1 MIRKYIMKELLL
13 IVSVLLGFFSIA
25 YSEEFAI
32 VAVVN
37 DSIITSHDVA
47 NRTRLLFLDSGLE
60 INAENSEK
68 LGKVGRDQLIDEAL
82 QLQQMQLLNASV
94 AASTLDSFIRDLERN
109 NNLEAGRFRI
119 IFAERNIDY
128 SHFRDQQYTRLAW
141 NSYLQR
147 QFQTSGGVSDAEVA
161 SYISGVE
168 ARQGELEVRFRQIF
182 LPYRSSLLIGRT
194 RALGDDILF
203 QLASGADFGALASS
217 FSASHAVNKGG
228 DSGWVPLNFLDIRI
242 KNEVLSLEVGE
253 VSGLI
258 DSATGI
264 LIIKLEGKRALGVE
278 AAAEIQDPQKVR
290 AKLVTQK
297 LELLHRQTMRRLKTD
312 AFIELR

>member
-1 MIRKYIMKELLL
+1 MIRKYIMRALLF
-13 IVSVLLGFFSIA
+13 IFSVLLVFFPIA
-25 YSEEFAI
+25 YSAEFVI

-37 DSIITSHDVA
+37 DSIITSHDVE

-60 INAENSEK
+60 INSENAEK

-82 QLQQMQLLNASV
+82 QLHQMRLLNASV
-94 AASTLDSFIRDLERN
+94 ASSAIDSFIMDLERS
-109 NNLEAGRFRI
+109 NNLEAGQFRI

-128 SHFRDQQYTRLAW
+128 DHFRDQQYIRLAW
-141 NSYLQR
+141 NSYLQG
-147 QFQTSGGVSDAEVA
+147 QFQDSGGVSDAEVA

-182 LPYRSSLLIGRT
+182 LPYRSSLLIGST
-194 RALGDDILF
+194 RALGDDILS

-217 FSASHAVNKGG
+217 FSASHAVNKGR
-228 DSGWVPLNFLDIRI
+228 DSGWVALNFLDIRI
-242 KNEVLSLEVGE
+242 KAEVLSLEVGE

-264 LIIKLEGKRALGVE
+264 LIIKLEGKRALGAE
-278 AAAEIQDPQKVR
+278 AAAEIRDPEKVR

-297 LELLHRQTMRRLKTD
+297 LELLHRQTMHRLKTD